1 MHRFYAQL
9 RRELVFLA
17 LASMEACVIAPLI
30 TALVSLLTPLQPSPL
45 LITGIFLG
53 ALLIVHYIV
62 RASLQLA
69 LNPILRSSL
78 LGLGMLLSGLFLVH
92 RLLYTQTSLW
102 NPAWLATAFHNLQT
116 DELLSLDAIIFL
128 LALFIWWRGII
139 LAQRRIE
146 SDTVV
151 AHFRSGIVMLAITT
165 MISGFLLPSTPSQ
178 FVFAFFFVSLL
189 GIVLAR
195 AEEVGQ
201 QYGGSQSPFNL
212 GWLATIVAVTL
223 TVLILAAGTATLL
236 TDRNVSRFLEPFW
249 EVQQIIFT
257 FLTYVTLFV
266 VSWVGRGIIDFLEG
280 IVGDLDTRGIEAA
293 LTPPEVGSIEALGE
307 SAFTPEQL
315 ALTKAVG
322 VVFALLIVLLLIV
335 SSMRRLRARAG
346 RRRDEYRESVW
357 AGMNVRNSLRDL
369 WDDGRRRLGEIS
381 NQLSHSRLGQ
391 MFAALTIRRI
401 YAHMSA
407 LAADLGHPRAIH
419 ETPYEYQSTLEQAFP
434 ENHKDVAQVTQAY
447 VAVHYG
453 QVPDQLADLQ
463 MVRAAWEHIQEAAI
477 KDSH

>member
-17 LASMEACVIAPLI
+17 LASMEACIIAPLV
-30 TALVSLLTPLQPSPL
+30 TALVALLTPLQPSPL

-62 RASLQLA
+62 RASLQFP

-78 LGLGMLLSGLFLVH
+78 LGLGMLLSGLLLVH
-92 RLLYTQTSLW
+92 QLLYAQTSLW
-102 NPAWLATAFHNLQT
+102 DLTWLATAFRNLQT
-116 DELLSLDAIIFL
+116 DELLSFDAAIFL
-128 LALFIWWRGII
+128 FAQFIWWRGII
-139 LAQRRIE
+139 LAQRRLE

-151 AHFRSGIVMLAITT
+151 ARFRSGIVMLAITT
-165 MISGFLLPSTPSQ
+165 MVSGFLLPSTPHQ

-201 QYGGSQSPFNL
+201 QYGGSQAPFNL
-212 GWLATIVAVTL
+212 GWLAMVVAVTL
-223 TVLILAAGTATLL
+223 TVLILAAGAATLL
-236 TDRNVSRFLEPFW
+236 TDRNVSRFLAPIW
-249 EVQQIIFT
+249 EVQRIIFT
-257 FLTYVTLFV
+257 FLAYVTLFV
-266 VSWVGRGIIDFLEG
+266 VSWVGRGIIEFLES

-293 LTPPEVGSIEALGE
+293 LTPPDMGSIETLGE

-322 VVFALLIVLLLIV
+322 VIFVLLIVLLLIV

-357 AGMNVRNSLRDL
+357 EGMNVRNSLRDL

-381 NQLSHSRLGQ
+381 NQLSHSRFGQ
-391 MFAALTIRRI
+391 IFAALTIRRI

-407 LAADLGHPRAIH
+407 LAAELGHPRALH
-419 ETPYEYQSTLEQAFP
+419 ETPYEYQPTLEQAFP
-434 ENHKDVAQVTQAY
+434 DSHTEVAQVTQAY

-453 QVPDQLADLQ
+453 QVPDRLADLQ
-463 MVRAAWEHIQEAAI
+463 IVRAAWEHIQEAALGN
-477 KDSH
+477 SH